1 MSDIKWLAA
10 DEQVAWRNYLRG
22 SARLNAQIGNDLF
35 EVHRLTLNKYE
46 VLVRLSESEGWTMR
60 MSDLADDLVHSRSR
74 LTRTVASLEEDGLV
88 VREACSGD
96 GRGRNCRMT
105 RRVSISSRRWPPT
118 TSTPCAGILST
129 GSAATTCSLSAGSW
143 VGSSTRTDVLISQL
157 GVAVLTYGIDDH
169 SPRSPRRSGQPDGH
183 SLRSQARLSTHPARA
198 SHG

>member
-1 MSDIKWLAA
+1 MSDVKWLAA

-74 LTRTVASLEEDGLV
+74 LTRTVASLEEEGLV

-105 RRVSISSRRWPPT
+105 ERGFDLLTSLAPDHVDSVRRHLVDKIGREDLLT
-118 TSTPCAGILST
+118 
-129 GSAATTCSLSAGSW
+129 
-143 VGSSTRTDVLISQL
+143 L
-157 GVAVLTYGIDDH
+157 GRIMD
-169 SPRSPRRSGQPDGH
+169 
-183 SLRSQARLSTHPARA
+183 RLLDED
-198 SHG
+198 